1 MEKIGDVLRNTRQVK
16 GISLREVE
24 EATKIRLRYLEALEN
39 SDYEQIPGR
48 VYALGF
54 LRNYARF
61 LGLDAQE
68 LIERFKAEYPA
79 KEDFQPVEEIS
90 SSMPR
95 LASRK
100 KNPLLLILGVII
112 FLWSVNWIYNFYQS
126 STNQSTPPQ
135 AGDPGIVVEPRPSD
149 QQEPI
154 APEPPKEKVE
164 LTIKATGNCWTDVV
178 IDGTGSFTGT
188 LRAGDEKTFQGQEEI
203 KITLGSAG
211 VVELTVNGQ
220 GWPPLGKPGD
230 VVHVTFK
237 PDSVPPDVGEG
248 DSNG

>member
-1 MEKIGDVLRNTRQVK
+1 VEKIGDVLRNTRQVK

-24 EATKIRLRYLEALEN
+24 EATKIRQRYLEALEN

-68 LIERFKAEYPA
+68 LIERFKAEYPV
-79 KEDFQPVEEIS
+79 KEDLQPVEEIGS
-90 SSMPR
+90 SIHG

-100 KNPLLLILGVII
+100 KNLLLLILGVFI
-112 FLWSVNWIYNFYQS
+112 FLWSVNWLYNFCQS
-126 STNQSTPPQ
+126 YFSESPAPSTTEPGLVTEPQ
-135 AGDPGIVVEPRPSD
+135 PDN
-149 QQEPI
+149 QQEPV
-154 APEPPKEKVE
+154 APVPRIEGVE
-164 LTIKATGNCWTDVV
+164 VTIKATGDCWTDVV
-178 IDGTGSFTGT
+178 IDGTSSFAGT
-188 LRAGDEKTFQGQEEI
+188 LRAGDEKVFQGQEEI

-220 GWPPLGKPGD
+220 GWPFLGKPGD
-230 VVHVTFK
+230 VVRVTFK

-248 DSNG
+248 DK